1 MKLKDTIKLNLIHI
15 FRNSKN
21 KYYILASVI
30 LSTLLLFILNFK
42 TNMYNYINNT
52 IIENVGFRTILIGPN
67 YNYDDYGLN
76 TIKNMNHISYT
87 YSSKY
92 ASTSIESSFKNNY
105 FDGIITLMPSKLI
118 DNNNLS
124 NGEAICPINFYPSSS
139 ADELLVDNSKSLSGR
154 SLLNKTFTIKY
165 NDYLKELKII
175 SLYDSVST
183 STIANTCYV
192 SYDLITEI
200 KDYQESSNEG
210 VIYGIIAVVD
220 KKENVT
226 DVLNKLTNLGFDAS
240 IQLEAD
246 TSMFNNIN
254 IICNALT
261 IIISLA
267 LILIIYFYIK
277 KKIYNDNKNIGIL
290 RSIGFNKLSLYLYY
304 LNEILLLSLISF
316 IISVI
321 IFISLFFLIKYIY
334 INKYINKI
342 VQISLYL
349 KAFLIPIIIIII
361 LPLLATS
368 IMVIKKIRCNIITL
382 IGGKK

>member
-30 LSTLLLFILNFK
+30 LSTLLLFILNVK
-42 TNMYNYINNT
+42 TNMYNYISNT

-76 TIKNMNHISYT
+76 TIKNIEHISYT

-175 SLYDSVST
+175 SLYDSIST

-192 SYDLITEI
+192 SDKVIKEI
-200 KDYQESSNEG
+200 RDYQESSNEG

-240 IQLEAD
+240 IELEAD

-254 IICNALT
+254 IICNSLT

-321 IFISLFFLIKYIY
+321 IFITLFLLIKYIY

-342 VQISLYL
+342 IQISLYL

-361 LPLLATS
+361 LPLLASS

>member
-67 YNYDDYGLN
+67 YDYDDYGLD
-76 TIKNMNHISYT
+76 TIKNIKHISYT

-92 ASTSIESSFKNNY
+92 AFTSIESSFKNNY

-118 DNNNLS
+118 NNNNLS
-124 NGEAICPINFYPSSS
+124 NGEVICPINFYPSSS
-139 ADELLVDNSKSLSGR
+139 ADELLVNNSKSLSGK

-165 NDYLKELKII
+165 NDYIKELKII

-192 SYDLITEI
+192 SDGLITEI
-200 KDYQESSNEG
+200 RDYQESSNEG

-220 KKENVT
+220 KKENVN

-240 IQLEAD
+240 IELEAD

-254 IICNALT
+254 IICNTLS
-261 IIISLA
+261 IIITLA

-290 RSIGFNKLSLYLYY
+290 RSIGFNKLNLYLYY

-321 IFISLFFLIKYIY
+321 IFIGLFFLIKYIY

-349 KAFLIPIIIIII
+349 KDFVIPIIIIII
-361 LPLLATS
+361 LPLLASS